1 MEGASSWTARRDNG
15 FGKEYIHC
23 PIWIKSNA
31 KQQITMDKIQYER
44 FANSLSSEERAK
56 QKELLM
62 MLDQD
67 TYGILEL
74 VSLWEEVRM
83 KLAILLTKE

>member
-1 MEGASSWTARRDNG
+1 
-15 FGKEYIHC
+15 
-23 PIWIKSNA
+23 
-31 KQQITMDKIQYER
+31 MDKIQYER

-74 VSLWEEVRM
+74 VSL
-83 KLAILLTKE
+83 